1 VIGASARILIVDDEA
16 ANRKLLD
23 TLLRAEG
30 YGTLCV
36 ASGEAALAA
45 IAESAP
51 DLVLLDVMMPAMD
64 GYQVAAQL
72 KANPAT
78 ANIPIIMVTAHID
91 RGARLAGLDAGA
103 EEFLTKPVDRA
114 ELWLRVRNLLRLKAF
129 GDFLRDHATIL
140 EAEVEARTA
149 DLRRFRSAMDATA
162 DAITLVDRATMRYVE
177 VNATACNMLG
187 YSREEF
193 FALGPVELGAG
204 SRMELEAVYD
214 ALIAGHCA
222 KHSCENRYRR
232 KDGSC
237 VQVEVHRHAQRSG
250 DDWIIVG
257 VVRDI
262 TERREAE
269 KLLHR
274 LAHYD
279 SLTGLPNRGLF
290 NETLTK
296 TLAHAARACTHLVVL
311 CIDLDNFKNVND
323 TLGHASGDDLLTQFS
338 ARLVQGLRIRDTIGR
353 LGGDEFAVVLQMN
366 DGPRGAAA
374 VARKIQRILLL
385 PFDLGGHEVTLT
397 ASVGIA
403 MHPHDSADAG
413 ELLRFADIAMY
424 RAKQAGRN
432 TWRFFTAQMNVDAM
446 ARLEMETALRRAV
459 KNEEFVL
466 HYQPKVELKTG
477 RVAGLEALLRWA
489 RPGHGLVP
497 PNAFIPV
504 LEATGLIVPVGRW
517 VIATACEQIAAWR
530 RTGIGPLQISVNVS
544 GRQLAEGELER
555 EVGEALAGAGI
566 SGDLLELELTESSL
580 MANTERTIE
589 CLSALQGRGVQI
601 SIDDFGTGYSSLAY
615 LRRLPVDKLKIDIA
629 FVRNITTSA
638 DDAAIAL
645 AIIDMAHTLKLEV
658 VAEGVETLEQL
669 TYLRHHGCDHIQ
681 GYYFSRPLALP
692 QLEELLRSGKRL
704 AAGDVEAK
712 PAQPNDAAGPSQG
725 GDRSEASTYGQ

>member
-1 VIGASARILIVDDEA
+1 VIGASATILIVDDEQ
-16 ANRKLLD
+16 ANRKLLEA
-23 TLLRAEG
+23 LLRAEG
-30 YGTLCV
+30 YATVCV
-36 ASGEAALAA
+36 PSGEAALAA
-45 IAESAP
+45 IAKSAP
-51 DLVLLDVMMPAMD
+51 DLILLDVMMPVMD
-64 GYQVAAQL
+64 GYEVASGL
-72 KANPAT
+72 KANAAT
-78 ANIPIIMVTAHID
+78 ANIPIIMVTAHTD

-140 EAEVEARTA
+140 EAQVEARTA

-187 YSREEF
+187 YSREEL

-204 SRMELEAVYD
+204 SRSELEVVYD
-214 ALIAGHCA
+214 TLIAGHCA
-222 KHSCENRYRR
+222 KHSCENQYRR
-232 KDGSC
+232 KDGSF

-279 SLTGLPNRGLF
+279 SLTNLPNRTLF

-296 TLAHAARACTHLVVL
+296 TLAHAVKRGTHLVVL

-338 ARLVQGLRIRDTIGR
+338 TRLVQGLRIRDTIGR
-353 LGGDEFAVVLQMN
+353 LGGDEFAVVLQME

-374 VARKIQRILLL
+374 VARKIQRMLLS

-403 MHPHDSADAG
+403 MQPHDSPDAG
-413 ELLRFADIAMY
+413 ELLRFSDIAMY

-432 TWRFFTAQMNVDAM
+432 TWRFFTAQMNVDAL

-466 HYQPKVELKTG
+466 HYQPKLVVKTG

-497 PNAFIPV
+497 PNAFIPI
-504 LEATGLIVPVGRW
+504 LEATGLIVPVGKW
-517 VIATACEQIAAWR
+517 VIAKACEQIAAWKGS
-530 RTGIGPLQISVNVS
+530 GIGPLQISVNVS

-555 EVGEALAGAGI
+555 DVGVALADAGI

-589 CLSALQGRGVQI
+589 CLTSLQRRGVQI

-629 FVRNITTSA
+629 FVRNITTNA

-645 AIIDMAHTLKLEV
+645 AIIEMAHTLKLEV

-669 TYLRHHGCDHIQ
+669 TYLRQHGCDHVQ
-681 GYYFSRPLALP
+681 GYYFSRPLALRE
-692 QLEELLRSGKRL
+692 LEELLRSGKKL
-704 AAGDVEAK
+704 AGCEVETKLVPASDEAAHGQAGS
-712 PAQPNDAAGPSQG
+712 GST
-725 GDRSEASTYGQ
+725 ASTGGP